1 MFTVDDII
9 QLRLEISDP
18 ADVISI
24 VALLDKTE
32 LPAIPEPQTAYRVDG
47 VYYST
52 DKTEDATEADYEP
65 LELQISDTMLYR
77 LLEIGNAP
85 CRALTMISRRLGGS
99 LRIVRSQSGA
109 ESTEYARAYDLYLY
123 YKALADDCKEQAK
136 SDAGTNTGRYGLT
149 AGVYIA
155 GGDL

>member
-1 MFTVDDII
+1 MFTVSDII

-24 VALLDKTE
+24 EDIADKTE
-32 LPAIPEPQTAYRVDG
+32 LPSTPEPQTAYRVEG

-52 DKTEDATEADYEP
+52 DKTEGATEADYEP
-65 LELQISDTMLYR
+65 LELQLSDTMLYR

-85 CRALTMISRRLGGS
+85 CRALTMISRRLGGA

-109 ESTEYARAYDLYLY
+109 ESTEYAQAYDLYLY
-123 YKALADDCKEQAK
+123 YKALAEDCKEQAK
-136 SDAGTNTGRYGLT
+136 SDAGVNTGRYGLT
-149 AGVYIA
+149 KEVYIA

>member
-1 MFTVDDII
+1 MYTIDDVI

-18 ADVISI
+18 ADVINI
-24 VALLDKTE
+24 EALDDKTE
-32 LPAIPEPQTAYRVDG
+32 LPATPEPQTAYRVDG
-47 VYYST
+47 VYYTT
-52 DKTEDATEADYEP
+52 DKTEEATEADYEP
-65 LELQISDTMLYR
+65 LELQLSDTMLYR
-77 LLEIGNAP
+77 LLEIGNAH

-136 SDAGTNTGRYGLT
+136 SDAGVNTGRYGLT
-149 AGVYIA
+149 KSVYIA